1 MNMMRALRNF
11 RVDRRN
17 GKVLGVCAGI
27 ANQTGWDVTFVRV
40 GVAVLMIAVAFP
52 WSLVPYALAGFFGRQ
67 RASDEY
73 GHEAMT
79 RRPTEDDLAEARA
92 MTARAAEIESC
103 VASENSS
110 LAREIEK
117 LRQA

>member
-52 WSLVPYALAGFFGRQ
+52 WSLVPYAVAGFFGRQ
-67 RASDEY
+67 RSEY
-73 GHEAMT
+73 EESQMRMGK
-79 RRPTEDDLAEARA
+79 PTEEVMAEARA
-92 MTARAAEIESC
+92 MTARQAEIESC
-103 VASENSS
+103 VASEQSS

>member
-1 MNMMRALRNF
+1 MMRALRNF

-52 WSLVPYALAGFFGRQ
+52 WSLVPYAMAGFFGRQ
-67 RASDEY
+67 RTDDY
-73 GHEAMT
+73 GYG
-79 RRPTEDDLAEARA
+79 RPVGRPSEEDLAEARA

>member
-1 MNMMRALRNF
+1 MMRALRNF
-11 RVDRRN
+11 RVDRAN

-52 WSLVPYALAGFFGRQ
+52 WLLVPYALAGFFGRQ
-67 RASDEY
+67 RSAAED
-73 GHEAMT
+73 GHG
-79 RRPTEDDLAEARA
+79 RSIPKPTEEVMAEARA
-92 MTARAAEIESC
+92 MSARQAEIESC
-103 VASENSS
+103 VASESSS

>member
-1 MNMMRALRNF
+1 MKRALRNF

-40 GVAVLMIAVAFP
+40 AVAVLMIAVAFP
-52 WSLVPYALAGFFGRQ
+52 WLLVPYAAAGFLGRQ
-67 RASDEY
+67 RSSDDY
-73 GHEAMT
+73 GSSS
-79 RRPTEDDLAEARA
+79 RRPTEEELAEAGA

-103 VASENSS
+103 VAGENSS

>member
-1 MNMMRALRNF
+1 MNMKRALRNF

-40 GVAVLMIAVAFP
+40 GIAVLMIAIAFP
-52 WSLVPYALAGFFGRQ
+52 WLLVPYAVAGFIGRQ
-67 RASDEY
+67 RSSDDY
-73 GHEAMT
+73 GYGRMT
-79 RRPTEDDLAEARA
+79 GRPSEEDLAEARA

>member
-17 GKVLGVCAGI
+17 GKLLGVCAGI

-40 GVAVLMIAVAFP
+40 GVAVLMIAIAFP
-52 WSLVPYALAGFFGRQ
+52 WLLVPYAAAGFFGRQ

-73 GHEAMT
+73 GHGRT
-79 RRPTEDDLAEARA
+79 GKPTEEVLAEARA
-92 MTARAAEIESC
+92 MTARQAEIESC
-103 VASENSS
+103 VASEQSS

>member
-1 MNMMRALRNF
+1 MMRALRNF

-67 RASDEY
+67 RSAVEDGYGGMTRKPSDE
-73 GHEAMT
+73 
-79 RRPTEDDLAEARA
+79 DLAEARA

>member
-1 MNMMRALRNF
+1 MMRALRNF
-11 RVDRRN
+11 RVDKNN

-40 GVAVLMIAVAFP
+40 GVAVLMIAIAFP
-52 WSLVPYALAGFFGRQ
+52 WSVVPYALAGFFGRQ
-67 RASDEY
+67 RAYDDY
-73 GHEAMT
+73 GYET
-79 RRPTEDDLAEARA
+79 IRRPTEADLAEARA
-92 MTARAAEIESC
+92 MTARTAEIESC

>member
-1 MNMMRALRNF
+1 MLF
-11 RVDRRN
+11 RS
-17 GKVLGVCAGI
+17 
-27 ANQTGWDVTFVRV
+27 
-40 GVAVLMIAVAFP
+40 VAFP

-67 RASDEY
+67 RSSDEY
-73 GHEAMT
+73 GCGSMT
-79 RRPTEDDLAEARA
+79 ARPSEESLAEARA

-117 LRQA
+117 LRQS